1 MGPIIPARRVA
12 RSPPLRYTGPA
23 MICYIAYPTSLT
35 LQSANALQTF
45 TTLRELR
52 ARRPD
57 TLAIIPRWGREP
69 SRFTEVGALHLP
81 RPAIGKLSRLHK
93 STLLY
98 YLEHSAF
105 ALMTA
110 GVIAPRRRKVE
121 AVYVRQVICAAWW
134 AGVLGPLLG
143 VPVIYEA
150 HDLESRNPSRAKEPW
165 AEGLL
170 HLIDRVALS
179 RSAAVVSLTEEFRR
193 LLAAIGWRD
202 PAEVFVVPDA
212 YDETLFAPQERAAAR
227 AALALPQ
234 GAPLVAYAG
243 MTFAHRWLDGLVEA
257 TARLRERFPGLTL
270 ALVGGRDAE
279 REALA
284 RQAVGLGLPVLCRAP
299 GDPPTSVA
307 PGTCLLVAPRPQP
320 EVVRYLAAADVLAI
334 PDTVTDVTASPLK
347 LFEYLALGTPLV
359 LPAIPALHEIVP
371 PALCHPFPRRDLAAL
386 ESALASA
393 LRSAPDDAGS
403 ATRRA
408 LAADHTYGRRAE
420 RVLEVV
426 GGGGGGDRR
435 PEW

>member
-1 MGPIIPARRVA
+1 
-12 RSPPLRYTGPA
+12 
-23 MICYIAYPTSLT
+23 MIVYIAYPTSLT
-35 LQSANALQTF
+35 LGSANALQTY

-69 SRFTEVGALHLP
+69 SRFAELGALHLP

-110 GVIAPRRRKVE
+110 AAVAPRRHTVE

-134 AGVLGPLLG
+134 SAVFGPLLG

-170 HLIDRVALS
+170 HLIDRAALT
-179 RSAAVVSLTEEFRR
+179 RSSAVVSLTDDFRR
-193 LLAAIGWRD
+193 LLASIGWRD
-202 PAEVFVVPDA
+202 PAEVAVIPDA
-212 YDETLFAPQERAAAR
+212 YDERLFAPADQATAR
-227 AALALPQ
+227 AALGLPP
-234 GAPLVAYAG
+234 GAPLIAYAG
-243 MTFAHRWLDGLVEA
+243 MTFAHRWLDGLLA
-257 TARLRERFPGLTL
+257 AAARLRVNHPGLTL

-284 RQAVGLGLPVLCRAP
+284 RQAEGLGFAVARRASDEAGPPAPTPP
-299 GDPPTSVA
+299 GA
-307 PGTCLLVAPRPQP
+307 CLLVAPRPQA
-320 EVVRYLAAADVLAI
+320 EVVGYLAAADALAI

-347 LFEYLALGTPLV
+347 LFEYLALG
-359 LPAIPALHEIVP
+359 LPMALPSIPALHEIVP
-371 PALCHPFPRRDLAAL
+371 AALCHPFERRDLDGLAAAL
-386 ESALASA
+386 DAA
-393 LRSAPDDAGS
+393 LRDRDPAA
-403 ATRRA
+403 ATARRA

-420 RVLEVV
+420 RILELVAHI
-426 GGGGGGDRR
+426 GAHS
-435 PEW
+435 